1 MKLLYLTGLLL
12 GPALAS
18 YGQTLPDS
26 TAIKQVLE
34 KEAATWRA
42 GDVAGHAQCW
52 VIRPYSR
59 IVVSTGDGTVLDV
72 PPATMLQ
79 PPPGAMGHGG
89 AATQSHYR
97 MSIRGGAAWVSHD
110 EVSTAPGGA
119 KTYSTEFRMLEKI
132 GSQWKLVGQSIH
144 LAKKQ

>member
-1 MKLLYLTGLLL
+1 MKLLYLTALLL
-12 GPALAS
+12 GPAATS

-52 VIRPYSR
+52 QLRPYTR

-72 PPATMLQ
+72 LPAFMVS
-79 PPPGAMGHGG
+79 PPPNTMGKGG
-89 AATQSHYR
+89 SAVQMHYR
-97 MSIRGGAAWVSHD
+97 FSIQGNAAWVSHD
-110 EVSTAPGGA
+110 EVSTARGGE
-119 KTYSTEFRMLEKI
+119 KSYSTEFRLLEKVA
-132 GSQWKLVGQSIH
+132 GQWKLVGQSIH
-144 LAKKQ
+144 LRQQP